1 MGEKLDL
8 FYDENNKILNFEN
21 GVKRFKDASR
31 NLQYAYNLARSLH
44 IHQGLSYHEAV
55 EPIFSLVERF
65 KDIADTLYQ
74 LRKTT
79 PSRHVRM
86 LLEGFDSKY
95 IASRL
100 TDGEIVD
107 LNSSTEKISRVMSDI
122 AVNLK
127 ASASSFNSSF
137 SDSKQLADYIVD
149 TRNLVIREYVI

>member
-1 MGEKLDL
+1 MGEMLDL
-8 FYDENNKILNFEN
+8 FYEENSKILNFEN
-21 GVKRFKDASR
+21 GVGHFKHASR
-31 NLQYAYNLARSLH
+31 NLQYAYNLARSMH

-55 EPIFSLVERF
+55 EPIYSLVERF

-79 PSRHVRM
+79 ASRHIRM

-107 LNSSTEKISRVMSDI
+107 LNSSPEKISRVMSDI

-127 ASASSFNSSF
+127 AAASSFNASIVGV
-137 SDSKQLADYIVD
+137 KPLADYIID